1 MRRTL
6 VLISIFVL
14 INPCFAVG
22 QQFDECFD
30 SASQKY
36 AVNKSILKA
45 IAKTES
51 NFNPVA
57 INGNANG
64 TQDIGLM
71 QINTFWLPKLA
82 KYQITRQSLFD
93 GCTSIHVGAW
103 VLSQNIAT
111 YGATWKAVGAYNA
124 SNTEL
129 QQRYAAKVYL
139 NYINGN

>member
-1 MRRTL
+1 MRRALLLL
-6 VLISIFVL
+6 VIFSF
-14 INPCFAVG
+14 IKPCLAGG

-36 AVNKSILKA
+36 SVNKDILKA

-57 INGNANG
+57 INGNSNG

-82 KYQITRQSLFD
+82 QYQITRQSLFD

-103 VLSQNIAT
+103 VLSQNVAT
-111 YGATWKAVGAYNA
+111 HGATWKAVGAYNA
-124 SNTEL
+124 SSTEL
-129 QQRYAAKVYL
+129 QKKYAAKVYA
-139 NYINGN
+139 NYMQGN